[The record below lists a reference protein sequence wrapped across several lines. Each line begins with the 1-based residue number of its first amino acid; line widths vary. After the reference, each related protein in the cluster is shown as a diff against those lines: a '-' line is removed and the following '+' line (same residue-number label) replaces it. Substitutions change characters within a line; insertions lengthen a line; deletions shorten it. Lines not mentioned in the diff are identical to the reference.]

1 MAKINK
7 TAEIIIKDLLSRKIF
22 VSRIFARMNCL
33 LNLAPK
39 NEYLLCS
46 TEQFITSCSSS
57 KNEFELRVHKKI
69 PGTIAG
75 KKPEKLFYVKKAVG
89 NYLNYKSD
97 LIFTKELQAK
107 LFWRSGYETL
117 SLL

>member
-1 MAKINK
+1 M
-7 TAEIIIKDLLSRKIF
+7 F

-33 LNLAPK
+33 LNLVSK
-39 NEYLLCS
+39 NGYLLCS
-46 TEQFITSCSSS
+46 TEQFITSCSNSG
-57 KNEFELRVHKKI
+57 KEFELRIHKKI

-75 KKPEKLFYVKKAVG
+75 KKPEKLLYLKKAVA

-107 LFWRSGYETL
+107 LFWGSMYETL
-117 SLL
+117 SIL